1 MTQWASS
8 ERGESPPETE
18 QDPTEAPEQDELEAE
33 RLEEE
38 EEEEEAPRRRFT
50 TEAVVPWALVAALVL
65 IALALFWNAGEAH
78 YRGCVEA
85 VGVRTAGDN
94 SPLGRFARQDVTKC
108 TRSPF

>member
-8 ERGESPPETE
+8 ERGKSPPEAE
-18 QDPTEAPEQDELEAE
+18 QDPTEAPEQDEVAADELED
-33 RLEEE
+33 EEE
-38 EEEEEAPRRRFT
+38 EPRPRRRLAAD
-50 TEAVVPWALVAALVL
+50 AVLPWALIAALVL
-65 IALALFWNAGEAH
+65 IALALFWNAGEQH

-108 TRSPF
+108 SRSPF